1 MTKDN
6 FLILV
11 FFNSEVLNSNN
22 ILLLREEAGGGDIL
36 NVEKILKKEAKDAQR
51 TSAQRARRERERDNS
66 AKSLF
71 DFINVK
77 LGEPF
82 IDFSSVYFS
91 DFDIII
97 KIYSHTKI

>member
-1 MTKDN
+1 M
-6 FLILV
+6 
-11 FFNSEVLNSNN
+11 LNSNN
-22 ILLLREEAGGGDIL
+22 ILLFREEVGGGDIL

-77 LGEPF
+77 LGEPWTSF
-82 IDFSSVYFS
+82 FFYCLF
-91 DFDIII
+91 FRC
-97 KIYSHTKI
+97 

>member
-1 MTKDN
+1 M
-6 FLILV
+6 
-11 FFNSEVLNSNN
+11 NSNN

-77 LGEPF
+77 LGESF

-91 DFDIII
+91 DFDIIR